1 MGFVAKTSQTN
12 QQINSIVFEND
23 SNKEFM
29 YFALKM
35 YFENAKA
42 KTGNVFANMSKDE
55 FATINVVYPTLT
67 VLDMYHNMVKAM
79 F

>member
-1 MGFVAKTSQTN
+1 
-12 QQINSIVFEND
+12 
-23 SNKEFM
+23 M